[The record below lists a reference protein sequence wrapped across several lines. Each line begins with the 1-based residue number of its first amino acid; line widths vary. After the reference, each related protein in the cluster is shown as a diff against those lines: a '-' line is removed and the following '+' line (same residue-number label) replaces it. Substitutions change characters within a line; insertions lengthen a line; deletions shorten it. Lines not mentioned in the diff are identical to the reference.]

1 MTISIT
7 IEFSNNFCSYMLW
20 SLTTSKSGH
29 QNGCQFVSTH
39 LKSDEVK
46 ICFYFISTLLLDH
59 VLLKMDNR
67 KFFAIKGP
75 KMVLKKAV
83 FKRKKL
89 TFFFFFFFFF
99 CCYCNKIYNWVGW
112 GTLAWGGISSPSPPP
127 VETVTVKPV
136 LSDHPLIRPPLYW
149 QTCLI
154 RPPLIKT
161 SSL

>member
-99 CCYCNKIYNWVGW
+99 AVIAIKFIIGW
-112 GTLAWGGISSPSPPP
+112 GGELWLGVGFPPP
-127 VETVTVKPV
+127 P
-136 LSDHPLIRPPLYW
+136 PPLLK
-149 QTCLI
+149 Q
-154 RPPLIKT
+154 
-161 SSL
+161 